1 MAENI
6 SVRIYGRI
14 YQLKSGESGGGV
26 NPEELA
32 SMVDGKMSELAKAKS
47 TQSTQDL
54 AILTA
59 LNLAGELEQEKEATK
74 AQEEAI
80 RRKMEDLILSLSQEL
95 EYIRK

>member
-1 MAENI
+1 MADNI

-14 YQLKSGESGGGV
+14 YQLKSGGGV

-32 SMVDGKMSELAKAKS
+32 LMVDGKMSELAKAKS

-74 AQEEAI
+74 AQEQAI
-80 RRKMEDLILSLSQEL
+80 SRKMEDLILSLSQEL
-95 EYIRK
+95 ECISK